1 MGLGGVAIAV
11 PPYVIHPKTVVLGR
25 AGGRGKN
32 DSGYRWMEI
41 ASSQLRIIIRQEY
54 RQKYRHCKE
63 TSHAD
68 NQELTKVLT
77 SVQSLYP
84 IKGIYISEDRKHG
97 KLFLAILQLI
107 YTINNYLL

>member
-1 MGLGGVAIAV
+1 M
-11 PPYVIHPKTVVLGR
+11 Y
-25 AGGRGKN
+25 
-32 DSGYRWMEI
+32 
-41 ASSQLRIIIRQEY
+41 SQLRIIIRHEY
-54 RQKYRHCKE
+54 RQKDRYGKE
-63 TSHAD
+63 ASHAD